1 MRYRPRMENIPLDVA
16 DSMPHAFLDPA
27 MYQPASLRPGS
38 VGWYPEVGKVWEYW
52 WMPLYSL

>member
-1 MRYRPRMENIPLDVA
+1 MEHIPLDVA
-16 DSMPHAFLDPA
+16 DAMPHAFLDPA